1 MALGTVIV
9 GGSVA
14 GVGTA
19 NELRRLGYRDPITIV
34 DAQPHLPYD
43 RPPLSK
49 ALLTGQADLA
59 AITFHSAEHY
69 DDRDITIRS
78 GVPAVGLDPAL
89 RRVELADGSHLAGA
103 AVVLAT
109 GARARPFP
117 VGEHSG
123 PVWTIRELADVLGL
137 RERLQGASRV
147 AVIGGGF
154 IGAEVA
160 SSARYLGLE
169 VVVIE
174 AARQPFERLLG
185 PEVATLLAGLHADAG
200 TELRCG
206 VPVQRVEQCPGGQ
219 RIHLTDGSHIDADVV
234 VAGLGALPEVAW
246 LASSGLLLDG
256 AVACDSG
263 GRTTA
268 AGIYAAGDVATWHNP
283 AVGSAHR
290 HEHWTSA
297 REQAR
302 IVAHEIA
309 GPPSTGEVGPQWQ
322 DNVPYVWSDQYGKRI
337 QVLGYPDTA
346 DTVKL
351 IEQNAERGSF
361 IALYGRAGRLV
372 AVVGCNA
379 AAKTM
384 RYRPKLAGGGVEFE
398 QA

>member
-19 NELRRLGYRDPITIV
+19 TELRRLGYRNPITII

-49 ALLTGQADLA
+49 ALLTGQTDLA
-59 AITFHSAEHY
+59 AITFHRAEHY
-69 DDRDITIRS
+69 ETLNIAIRR
-78 GVPAVGLDPAL
+78 GVRAVGLDPV
-89 RRVELADGSHLAGA
+89 RRRIELEDGSHLDAD
-103 AVVLAT
+103 VIVLAT

-117 VGEHSG
+117 VDENSG
-123 PVWTIRELADVLGL
+123 PVWTIRELADVVGL
-137 RERLQGASRV
+137 TEKLRTAERV

-160 SSARYLGLE
+160 SSAHQLGRD

-174 AARQPFERLLG
+174 AARQPFQALLG
-185 PEVATLLAGLHADAG
+185 PEVASMLAALHTAAG

-206 VPVQRVEQCPGGQ
+206 VRVEGVEQRTRGQ
-219 RIHLTDGSHIDADVV
+219 RIHLADGSHLDADLVI
-234 VAGLGALPEVAW
+234 AGLGALPNVEW
-246 LASSGLLLDG
+246 LAVSGLIVDG
-256 AVACDSG
+256 AVACDAT

-268 AGIYAAGDVATWHNP
+268 EGIYAAGDVATWHN
-283 AVGSAHR
+283 AGVGAAHR

-297 REQAR
+297 REQSR
-302 IVAHEIA
+302 IVAHQIA
-309 GPPSTGEVGPQWQ
+309 VVEGPSWQ

-337 QVLGYPDTA
+337 QVLGHPAGA
-346 DTVKL
+346 DIIKL
-351 IEQNAERGSF
+351 VEQDAKRGSF
-361 IALYGRAGRLV
+361 IALYGKAGRLV

-384 RYRPKLAGGGVEFE
+384 RYRPKLAAGGSEFDL
-398 QA
+398 A